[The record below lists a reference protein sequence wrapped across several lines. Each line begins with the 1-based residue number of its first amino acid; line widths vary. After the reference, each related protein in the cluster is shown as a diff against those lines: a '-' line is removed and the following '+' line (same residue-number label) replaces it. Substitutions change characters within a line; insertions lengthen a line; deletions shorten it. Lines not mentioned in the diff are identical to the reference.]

1 MAGFKETPRQKMI
14 GMMYLVL
21 TALLAL
27 NVSTDILN
35 AFTIV
40 NEGMVRTNRNF
51 EAKNNQQYA
60 DFETQYQLNRAK
72 VEPFYLK
79 AKQAQKLSQTLIAQ
93 IQDVQNKV
101 IGHTELGDANIR
113 NFPFEFEN
121 KYGETVDTI
130 IAEPRDLSL
139 NWVEAKSDYDKPGN
153 ILLGS
158 KEDGTGGEATKL
170 KEAFAQYKK
179 DILKLLS
186 KEQADGI
193 KLGLN
198 TEGHFNPNAGIF
210 QNWEMNTFYH
220 TVLSADVVLLNKY
233 IAEVMNIESE
243 VVSILFSNIKADDLG
258 FSKVVAAVIPNANI
272 VISGEEYEAKVFVAA
287 YSDTDTPIVMVKE
300 NLDTLFKKDYEG
312 AITIDSISQGVN
324 YYRVK
329 TSGTG
334 DFKYAGVIKVKK
346 PDGSYLTRHFNSNY
360 SVIQPTAAVSPDK
373 MLVVYRGL
381 PNPLTISA
389 AGFTNDQIRLVS
401 NGGGALQSKGNG
413 HYVFKPSLGKAK
425 EVIFRVVGT
434 RKDGSTKSMGPF
446 KFRIFPLPS
455 PSIRLA
461 GKAEGTIGKSVLLNS
476 PFLSARLVKFLFEGV
491 KYRVLSY
498 TLTVSGPGV
507 GTLQTKVN
515 GTRIPPKVL
524 SKLKKA
530 GKGTL
535 VSVSGVKVVGP
546 DGKKS
551 APGVTLRIN

>member
-1 MAGFKETPRQKMI
+1 MAGYKETPRQKMI

-51 EAKNNQQYA
+51 EDKNNQQYA

-79 AKQAQKLSQTLIAQ
+79 AKQAEKLSQTLIAQ
-93 IQDVQNKV
+93 IQDVQNKI

-113 NFPFEFEN
+113 NFPFEFKN
-121 KYGETVDTI
+121 KHGETVDTI

-139 NWVEAKSDYDKPGN
+139 AWVEAKANYDKPGN
-153 ILLGS
+153 ILLGIGS
-158 KEDGTGGEATKL
+158 EDGTGGEATKL
-170 KEAFAQYKK
+170 KESFAKYKV

-193 KLGLN
+193 KLGLD
-198 TEGHFNPNAGIF
+198 TESRFSKTAGIK

-243 VVSILFSNIKADDLG
+243 VIAILYSNIKADDLG
-258 FSKVVAAVIPNANI
+258 FSKVVAAVIPSANI
-272 VISGEEYEAKVFVAA
+272 VIAGEEYVAKIFVAA
-287 YSDTDTPIVMVKE
+287 YSDTDTPIVMVKGD
-300 NLDTLFKKDYEG
+300 LDTLYKKDYDG
-312 AITIDSISQGVN
+312 ATIIDSISDGVS

-329 TSGTG
+329 TSATG
-334 DFKYAGVIKVKK
+334 DFRYAGVIQVKK
-346 PDGSYLTRHFNSNY
+346 PNGGYLTKHFHSNY

-401 NGGGALQSKGNG
+401 NGGGGLQSKGNG
-413 HYVFKPSLGKAK
+413 HYIFKPSGKAR

-434 RKDGSTKSMGPF
+434 RADGSTKSMGPF
-446 KFRIFPLPS
+446 KFRVFPLPS

-476 PFLSARLVKFLFEGV
+476 PFLSARLVKFLFDGV
-491 KYRVLSY
+491 KYKVLSY

-507 GTLQTKVN
+507 GTLQTKIK

-524 SKLKKA
+524 TKLKKA
-530 GKGTL
+530 GRGTL
-535 VSVSGVKVVGP
+535 VSVSSVKVIGP